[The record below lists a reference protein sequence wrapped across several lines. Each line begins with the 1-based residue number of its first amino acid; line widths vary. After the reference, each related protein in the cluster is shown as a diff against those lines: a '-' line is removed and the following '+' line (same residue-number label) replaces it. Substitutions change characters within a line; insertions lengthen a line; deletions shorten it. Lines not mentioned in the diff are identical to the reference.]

1 MISDHQVDRLTVDRF
16 AESLRSRGKQPA
28 TVESYCRDAHR
39 FLEYLGKYKMAAA
52 QVEPETLLA
61 FQEFLRSDC
70 EERDNSVRRTVI
82 GIRQFY
88 RFLNETH
95 AIKGTPFDMVPIP
108 VRDDRLP
115 QGLNP
120 DDVESLLRMA
130 LSGRPECKASRDAAM
145 VSLLAHEGIKA
156 NELISLKWSDYL
168 QERERGSLRIVGPRA
183 RVVPLCNES
192 NELMQTYRRL
202 FATIKHPTIVNSTEK
217 RIFIAFKG
225 REAASP
231 LPVMTR
237 HGLKFILYELGD
249 KSGLSKLNTEQLRHY
264 AVSYLISLGRSPE
277 EIMLHLGLRRMGN
290 IAKHVVKDKGPPRAA
305 RVVEGASR
313 LP

>member
-1 MISDHQVDRLTVDRF
+1 MISDHQVDHLAVDRF

-39 FLEYLGKYKMAAA
+39 FLDYLGKFRVQPA

-61 FQEFLRSDC
+61 FQEFLKSDC

-115 QGLNP
+115 KGVSP
-120 DDVESLLRMA
+120 DDVESILRMA
-130 LSGRPECKASRDAAM
+130 LSGRPESKASRDAAM

-168 QERERGSLRIVGPRA
+168 QENNQGSLRIIGPRA
-183 RVVPLCNES
+183 RVVVLCKES
-192 NELMQTYRRL
+192 NDLFQNYKRL
-202 FATIKHPTIVNSTEK
+202 FATIKHPAIVNSTAN
-217 RIFIAFKG
+217 RVFIAYKG
-225 REAASP
+225 RDAASP
-231 LPVMTR
+231 LPAMTR
-237 HGLKFILYELGD
+237 HGLKFILYELGE
-249 KSGLSKLNTEQLRHY
+249 KAGLRKLNTEQLRHF

-277 EIMLHLGLRRMGN
+277 EIMLHLGLCRIGN
-290 IAKHVVKDKGPPRAA
+290 IAKHIVKEKTQSRPRMI
-305 RVVEGASR
+305 EGASR